1 MCICCGFCLIGW
13 LLDFCLVVVSGFLV
27 GLIGDYDLGK
37 CCLMIDLREV
47 SLSFYFVFTCFS
59 YFACWFLF

>member
-1 MCICCGFCLIGW
+1 M
-13 LLDFCLVVVSGFLV
+13 GFLV